1 MRFTALA
8 SVLLFGT
15 LAAGCVD
22 QRSYAYPGSYCDEYG
37 CGAPVAPVVQAPAY
51 WGGGPATAAIHD
63 TGAEDIAAGR
73 MAGRLRRSATIPR
86 PAANVRAVRFER
98 PSFDGAPDGSEQGR
112 PPTLASGAGDWL
124 PAMVGQ
130 ASAFVA
136 RRLEGADVAQR

>member
-51 WGGGPATAAIHD
+51 WGGGP
-63 TGAEDIAAGR
+63 GYAAGR